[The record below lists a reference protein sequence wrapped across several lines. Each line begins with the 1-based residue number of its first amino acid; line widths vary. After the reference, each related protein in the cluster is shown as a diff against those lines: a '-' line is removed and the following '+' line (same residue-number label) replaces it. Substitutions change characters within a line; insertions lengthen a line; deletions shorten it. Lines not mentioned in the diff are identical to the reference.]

1 MDIYFVGQD
10 RRAKCQYCRSLVDL
24 IDLETRRIGQQKT
37 TSFSRPVNDKLA
49 RYSLIAG
56 VIGLLGLFPLLASLL
71 AILFGRKALEQIQH
85 QPDIYTG
92 EKMARNGVLL
102 GWIGLGL
109 TLLTLGFGLLVN
121 LFQFVV
127 LLIKNQ

>member
-10 RRAKCQYCRSLVDL
+10 RRAKCQYCRSIVDLVDL
-24 IDLETRRIGQQKT
+24 ETKRAGPQKVAPT
-37 TSFSRPVNDKLA
+37 FKPVDDKLA

-56 VIGLLGLFPLLASLL
+56 IVGLLGLFPLVASLL
-71 AILFGRKALEQIQH
+71 AILLGRKALEQIQQ
-85 QPDIYTG
+85 QPDVYGG
-92 EKMARNGVLL
+92 EKTARNGVLL